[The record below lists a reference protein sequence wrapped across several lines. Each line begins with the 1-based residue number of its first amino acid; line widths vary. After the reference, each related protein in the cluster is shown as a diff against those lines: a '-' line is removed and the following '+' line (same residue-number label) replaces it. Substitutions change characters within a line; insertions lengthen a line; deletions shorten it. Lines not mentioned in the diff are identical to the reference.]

1 MTLQKQLQLP
11 EFKRGMHQITSL
23 INDGIAS
30 LSGLPEKG
38 LVNIFLLHTS
48 AALTITENYDP
59 DVPVD
64 LNSYL
69 DKIAP
74 DSASLYRHNDEGSDD
89 MPAHIKSSMLG
100 VSLTIPY
107 SDNKLN
113 LGTWQ
118 GVFLCEFRNRP
129 SRRKIVLTVTG

>member
-1 MTLQKQLQLP
+1 MTFQKQLQLP

-30 LSGLPEKG
+30 FSGLPEKG

-64 LNSYL
+64 LNSCL

-74 DSASLYRHNDEGSDD
+74 DSVSLYRHSDEGADD
-89 MPAHIKSSMLG
+89 MPAHIKSSILG
-100 VSLTIPY
+100 VSLTIPF
-107 SDNKLN
+107 SDKKLV

>member
-1 MTLQKQLQLP
+1 MTLQKLLQLP
-11 EFKRGMHQITSL
+11 EFKRGLHQITSL
-23 INDGIAS
+23 INGELSSMQGI
-30 LSGLPEKG
+30 PENG
-38 LVNIFLLHTS
+38 ILNIFLLHTS

-69 DKIAP
+69 DKIVP
-74 DSASLYRHNDEGSDD
+74 DSVSIYRHNDEGADD

-107 SDNKLN
+107 SDGRLV

-118 GVFLCEFRNRP
+118 GVFLCEFRNSP